1 MEGNEWLRFMLF
13 FFLPSIHSSALS
25 FRHTHHGAEPLP
37 GPELSLD
44 VFPLSVLPTKKAVC
58 PEACP
63 EQ

>member
-1 MEGNEWLRFMLF
+1 MAILCACFL
-13 FFLPSIHSSALS
+13 LPSTHSSVLS
-25 FRHTHHGAEPLP
+25 FPLTHLGAEPLR
-37 GPELSLD
+37 GPELPLD